1 MMEKEQKGDRDMD
14 ISLAD
19 LIKDNEIESESAI
32 PDESDITKEI
42 NEFIN
47 TNTDDIISDYTLVPE
62 GENEET
68 FYKGFSSELLK
79 SKTEGFMTLDTI
91 NLYDW
96 SKKFLNYLGDV
107 TLLNMKAA
115 GVRTNEMLCVTVPTN
130 SGKDV
135 DGVPERR
142 IEFVRNANIYNVF
155 DIKPE
160 NIFFFT
166 NGLFNIT
173 YKLGKRQYLISYGT
187 KSGLINFYGVGFK
200 GMIIPILKLEKLKKR
215 DSDFTIQIISSDII
229 TDEIMKTNCNIEM
242 LIYSYKQLSKSADE
256 IKTNEDVIRWF
267 MMRKNLM
274 IDLNH
279 WMVIDD
285 LIVSMFK
292 FQE

>member
-1 MMEKEQKGDRDMD
+1 MEKDKKGDEDMD
-14 ISLAD
+14 MSLAD
-19 LIKDNEIESESAI
+19 LIR
-32 PDESDITKEI
+32 DEEI
-42 NEFIN
+42 NSEPEIPNESIITEEINKFVN
-47 TNTDDIISDYTLVPE
+47 TNTTNIISDYTLVPE
-62 GENEET
+62 DKNQET
-68 FYKGFSSELLK
+68 YYKGFSSELLK
-79 SKTEGFMTLDTI
+79 SKTEGFMTLETL

-96 SKKFLNYLGDV
+96 TKKYVNHLGDV

-115 GVRTNEMLCVTVPTN
+115 GVRSNEMLCITVPTN

-142 IEFVRNANIYNVF
+142 IEFVRNANTYNVL
-155 DIKPE
+155 DIKPV
-160 NIFFFT
+160 NMFFFT

-173 YKLGKRQYLISYGT
+173 YGIGKKQFLISYGT
-187 KSGLINFYGVGFK
+187 KSGLINFYGIDYK

-215 DSDFTIQIISSDII
+215 DSDFIIQIISSDIL
-229 TDEIMKTNCNIEM
+229 TDEIMKINCNIEM
-242 LIYSYKQLSKSADE
+242 LIYRYKQLSKTTEE